1 VYNLKEIGVMQMSK
15 TYNSEQE
22 FLKDYNP
29 NDYDRLALTV
39 DILIL
44 SVSSEETI
52 NYRKTDK
59 KKMSIL
65 LVKRKDYPFKDKWCL
80 PGGFIKVD
88 ENLNDAPAR
97 ILKEETNVED
107 IYLEQLYTFG
117 GVNRDPRMRVVSTSY
132 MALID
137 KNKLYNNLSKNA
149 CWFDVISFEEKDNIV
164 EIILDNGLT
173 TIKFSIEKSL
183 RERTTDRYDFNI
195 LRNDALAFD
204 HPLVILAGIE
214 RLRNK
219 IEYTDIVFN
228 MMPELFTLGELQK
241 VYEVILGKKL
251 LDPAFRR
258 IIANK
263 VEKTECMKTGGG
275 HRPSVL
281 FRYKGK

>member
-1 VYNLKEIGVMQMSK
+1 MLK
-15 TYNSEQE
+15 TYNTEEE
-22 FLKDYNP
+22 FLKEYNP
-29 NDYDRLALTV
+29 NDYDRLSVTA

-44 SVSSEETI
+44 SVSNEEDV

-65 LVKRKDYPFKDKWCL
+65 LVKREEYPFKDKWCL
-80 PGGFIKVD
+80 PGGFVRID
-88 ENLNDAPAR
+88 EDLDDAPIR
-97 ILKEETNVED
+97 ILKNETNIDD

-117 GVNRDPRMRVVSTSY
+117 GVNRDPRMRIISTSY

-137 KNKLYNNLSKNA
+137 KNRLGTKIKSNA
-149 CWFDVISFEEKDNIV
+149 SWFDIISCEQKDNIV
-164 EIILDNGLT
+164 TLILDNGQT
-173 TIKFSIEKSL
+173 TIKFAVQKTLKEK
-183 RERTTDRYDFNI
+183 TTDRYSFNT

-204 HPLVILAGIE
+204 HPLVILSGIE

-258 IIANK
+258 IIADK

-281 FRYKGK
+281 FKYKVK